1 MYKKMIIQSCK
12 INCDIQ
18 NWVQHWIPV
27 ENNEQI
33 EQKTTTNLT
42 QPDDGFLYFRQSFNT
57 DVIWGLLL
65 QLDQSF

>member
-1 MYKKMIIQSCK
+1 MSVINSSNAIEDRFKMYKKMVIQSCK

-33 EQKTTTNLT
+33 E
-42 QPDDGFLYFRQSFNT
+42 
-57 DVIWGLLL
+57 
-65 QLDQSF
+65 